1 MQNLF
6 FFFAFCLFRTL
17 HQQSVPC
24 CPLAGLS
31 WMSLNRNISLKEMK
45 NIKNNIKY
53 VFCYFLYE
61 CYSNQAS
68 KLNIKNINQ
77 GLGGPNFQDLKN
89 MSLEAQTWIFRISQY
104 IRQLSTIVVKFCT
117 KKSKFF
123 LWTNIY
129 SQPRIL
135 NSDII
140 LKTKTDLPALHTI
153 RVHSILGC
161 Q

>member
-1 MQNLF
+1 MLFSSKFFIRVVWWKRSHRASVAWLALSNALSRAKTFF

-45 NIKNNIKY
+45 NMKNNIKY

-89 MSLEAQTWIFRISQY
+89 MSLEAQTWIFWISQY

-123 LWTNIY
+123 I
-129 SQPRIL
+129 
-135 NSDII
+135 
-140 LKTKTDLPALHTI
+140 
-153 RVHSILGC
+153 
-161 Q
+161 